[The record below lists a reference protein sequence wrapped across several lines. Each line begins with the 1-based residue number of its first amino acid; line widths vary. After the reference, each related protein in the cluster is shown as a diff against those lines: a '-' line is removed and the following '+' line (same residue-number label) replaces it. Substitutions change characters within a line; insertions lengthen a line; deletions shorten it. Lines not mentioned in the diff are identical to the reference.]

1 MEKNT
6 MSESDTKVWTT
17 KVVEDEN
24 GDTILLFPPDFIDH
38 VGWKEGDNLAWVI
51 SDDGKQCS
59 IIKLQSPEG

>member
-1 MEKNT
+1 

>member
-1 MEKNT
+1 
-6 MSESDTKVWTT
+6 MSEIEAKVWTT
-17 KVVEDEN
+17 KVAEEN
-24 GDTILLFPPDFIDH
+24 GELVILFPPDLMQH